1 MKFGEAITL
10 LNAGHP
16 VTRQGWNGRGMF
28 LVLAGGYSVPAE
40 DVRPNKIINTGFLK
54 RRGLTHLEI
63 LPHIDMWTVNSGGRQ
78 AYLSGWLASQSD
90 MLADDWMEYKEEPI
104 EEKTKNPFTLN
115 VRQVMAMKKAGMWK
129 TAPPIVENHKKP
141 HWTQTPEGRKIMA
154 KRKPRGQKK

>member
-1 MKFGEAITL
+1 
-10 LNAGHP
+10 
-16 VTRQGWNGRGMF
+16 
-28 LVLAGGYSVPAE
+28 
-40 DVRPNKIINTGFLK
+40 
-54 RRGLTHLEI
+54 
-63 LPHIDMWTVNSGGRQ
+63 MWTINAGGRQ

-129 TAPPIVENHKKP
+129 TAPAIVENHKKP